1 MSLENSQR
9 CIADRTRALLRR
21 HRVTQKVLAKEC
33 DMAPQAL
40 SNKLHGSKRFTLQ
53 DVARIADCFDVTA
66 DYLLGRDSEEAE
78 R

>member
-1 MSLENSQR
+1 
-9 CIADRTRALLRR
+9 
-21 HRVTQKVLAKEC
+21 
-33 DMAPQAL
+33 MAPQAL